1 MKENQNFGDS
11 KGTNQRAL
19 LYWDMSV
26 DKNSL
31 SVGST
36 DQTRPQ
42 DIQTVDRQ
50 RLAWQHVSRLQS
62 GFAGVSAE
70 PSADEGLVPTG
81 GGHRTA
87 GHHASVSAT

>member
-1 MKENQNFGDS
+1 MKNQNFVDS
-11 KGTNQRAL
+11 QGSNPRAP

-36 DQTRPQ
+36 DETGPQ

-50 RLAWQHVSRLQS
+50 RLARQHVSRLQS
-62 GFAGVSAE
+62 GFAGVPAE

-87 GHHASVSAT
+87 GHHAGVSAT